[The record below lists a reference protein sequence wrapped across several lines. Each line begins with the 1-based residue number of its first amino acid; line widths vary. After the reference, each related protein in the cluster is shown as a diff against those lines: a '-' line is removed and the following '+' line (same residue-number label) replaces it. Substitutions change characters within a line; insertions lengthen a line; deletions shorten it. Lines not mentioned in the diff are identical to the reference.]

1 MLDEHAREAIAAAED
16 ALSLSHTHSLSVP
29 SNPPPPPT
37 APAAAPPESYFLS
50 LSFLR
55 GRSNPNLKKA

>member
-16 ALSLSHTHSLSVP
+16 TLSLSVP
-29 SNPPPPPT
+29 SNPPTPPPT
-37 APAAAPPESYFLS
+37 APAAAAPPESCFLS

-55 GRSNPNLKKA
+55 GRSNPSLKKD

>member
-16 ALSLSHTHSLSVP
+16 ALSLSLP
-29 SNPPPPPT
+29 SNPPPP
-37 APAAAPPESYFLS
+37 AAPPDSCFLS

-55 GRSNPNLKKA
+55 GRSNPSLKKA

>member
-16 ALSLSHTHSLSVP
+16 ALSLSRSVP

-37 APAAAPPESYFLS
+37 APAAALPEACFLS

-55 GRSNPNLKKA
+55 GRSNPSLKKA